1 MFRYQQAIADWQAWA
16 DNQNSEFSNL
26 QVTLTQYIEAYNTVT
41 AELAQLQAAQPA
53 EDGNGQKD
61 EEIAK
66 LKASVRAKGIEIED
80 LVIKIFLNYKTDRY
94 NQVVIAQWLA
104 WRPATGE
111 VPGLNPG
118 KGENLLISDQKGNLI
133 YSNLNTIIVW
143 VFELTGLV

>member
-80 LVIKIFLNYKTDRY
+80 LVIKIFLRLLN
-94 NQVVIAQWLA
+94 WL
-104 WRPATGE
+104 
-111 VPGLNPG
+111 
-118 KGENLLISDQKGNLI
+118 I
-133 YSNLNTIIVW
+133 
-143 VFELTGLV
+143 